1 MATSRK
7 NPARKAI
14 PKVDRPT
21 RGEAEQAVRTLIRWA
36 GDDPKRE
43 GLLDTPGR
51 VVRSYEE
58 FYEGYTED
66 PSAILSR
73 VFEEAPMDEAL
84 VAYTAGHVD
93 GAAGV
98 RDGSRANDPETGQ
111 DYRIGVVDGSVAA
124 FQAELVAEVRRL
136 LDETR

>member
-1 MATSRK
+1 M
-7 NPARKAI
+7 
-14 PKVDRPT
+14 
-21 RGEAEQAVRTLIRWA
+21 
-36 GDDPKRE
+36 
-43 GLLDTPGR
+43 
-51 VVRSYEE
+51 
-58 FYEGYTED
+58 
-66 PSAILSR
+66 
-73 VFEEAPMDEAL
+73 EEAF
-84 VAYTAGHVD
+84 VAYNAGHTD